1 VIISG
6 LRSSRGASYRILEL
20 IGSPEFEIAP
30 SVALAFEYE
39 DVVKRASADL
49 GLSHED
55 VDVLIDYLC
64 GIAHL
69 QEIYFVWRPVLRD
82 PSNDHVLEV
91 AVEAGCALIVTHNVR
106 DFVGSEALG
115 VAAVKPG
122 EFLRRI
128 GDTK

>member
-1 VIISG
+1 MFCPRCEAEYRPGFSRCSDCGVDLVDS
-6 LRSSRGASYRILEL
+6 LEQKPARSR
-20 IGSPEFEIAP
+20 P
-30 SVALAFEYE
+30 SVDDAPVVLCCFTTTFE
-39 DVVKRASADL
+39 A
-49 GLSHED
+49 
-55 VDVLIDYLC
+55 

-106 DFVGSEALG
+106 DFVGSESFG